1 MVDAVLKYSITK
13 LHAFPFSPHQKGE
26 SVPAGKLDG
35 QLAMPVKRERM
46 LRLMQL
52 GDAVRDAF
60 LSRNEGITWPVL
72 LEKKID
78 DKRQGRTANYIEVLV
93 PDNGY
98 TRGQVV
104 NWTI

>member
-1 MVDAVLKYSITK
+1 MLDAVQKYSITK

-26 SVPAGKLDG
+26 TVPAGKLDG
-35 QLAMPVKRERM
+35 QLAMPLKRERM
-46 LRLMQL
+46 FRLMQV
-52 GDAVRDAF
+52 GDAVREEF
-60 LSRNEGITWPVL
+60 LLRNQGSAWSVL